1 MNRKHILYLLQVNLQ
16 NWDKNEPAGSFL
28 NNRNNRNN
36 MESYVEMTVKKSMSG
51 CFSCAGKF
59 LA

>member
-16 NWDKNEPAGSFL
+16 NWDKNEPAG
-28 NNRNNRNN
+28 NN